1 MGTRSETTAEILV
14 HITAPSRASDD
25 ARYRALA
32 SAYLA
37 FEPAHTVEL
46 PKATTDSSQDSLDA
60 FISPQASFRSVWDNA
75 NSPSLAIGKRHSES
89 RPNLQS
95 HPHPQEASQHGNETQ
110 ASWIAPPSEVPDSMP
125 DNDISVAAFCTP
137 TRVLNY
143 YLQSTDPPSSSP
155 AGSSDQVPEHDR
167 NAFIGTIPQEAYDTV
182 VLTREPST
190 RSNRSAKKRPRC
202 ADQTPE
208 RAESSWGGVVP
219 GDRKVRTPSS
229 PIQHSNGGLAGVL
242 PGSGF
247 SPERSQAIQLSQEVI
262 DGTTIIPSTQLL
274 ERAASEPLSSKRLK
288 RGPAKQVAQAL
299 GRSISDLLPEGSKQG
314 TDLQQVSLE
323 DDEEDP
329 VLENPDWS
337 HATQIISAEPFVGN
351 HSLGP
356 APPVNLERLA
366 EDMEIKRRY
375 QPTYQAREMCLYER
389 GYWLVKLDGW
399 DHHEKVAFWGFLG
412 NWIRRDGNAGWGTRA
427 CRDESWDWI
436 RLYGWEHIAGEL
448 YILLYVASYRLLKCM
463 EMKFYDGA
471 GNVLIIVGAR
481 SDRRRLG

>member
-1 MGTRSETTAEILV
+1 MGTRSETTTEILV
-14 HITAPSRASDD
+14 HIAAPSRASDD

-46 PKATTDSSQDSLDA
+46 PETTANSSQCSLNA

-89 RPNLQS
+89 QS
-95 HPHPQEASQHGNETQ
+95 NIQSHPQEASQQGNETQ
-110 ASWIAPPSEVPDSMP
+110 ASWVAPPSEVPDSMP

-155 AGSSDQVPEHDR
+155 AGSSDQVPEDVR
-167 NAFIGTIPQEAYDTV
+167 NAVIGTVPQEAYDTV
-182 VLTREPST
+182 VFTGEPSA
-190 RSNRSAKKRPRC
+190 RSNQSAKKRPRC

-208 RAESSWGGVVP
+208 RAGSSRGNVVS

-229 PIQHSNGGLAGVL
+229 PIRQSNGRVTPL

-247 SPERSQAIQLSQEVI
+247 SFARLQASQLSQEVVN
-262 DGTTIIPSTQLL
+262 GTTIIPSTQLL
-274 ERAASEPLSSKRLK
+274 ERAASEPPSTKRPK
-288 RGPAKQVAQAL
+288 RGPAEQETQAL

-314 TDLQQVSLE
+314 TDLQQVSPE

-337 HATQIISAEPFVGN
+337 HVTQIMSAEPFVGN

-356 APPVNLERLA
+356 EPPVNLERLA

-399 DHHEKVAFWGFLG
+399 EHLEKVAFWGFLG